1 MITLFLL
8 SLVIRAVGIVMIYG
22 ARLAWE
28 IIAFLVAFLV
38 AFVSEFIKAVRTEY
52 GRIKT
57 A

>member
-8 SLVIRAVGIVMIYG
+8 TLVIKITGVVMIYG

-38 AFVSEFIKAVRTEY
+38 AFVSEFIRAAKLEY
-52 GRIKT
+52 KRIKT